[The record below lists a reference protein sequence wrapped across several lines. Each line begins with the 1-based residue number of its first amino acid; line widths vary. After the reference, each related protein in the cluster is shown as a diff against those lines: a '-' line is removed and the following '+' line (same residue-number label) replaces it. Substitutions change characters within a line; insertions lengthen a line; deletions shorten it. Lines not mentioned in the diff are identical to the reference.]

1 MPKQSAC
8 LTWIKQGECAR
19 VFERTPIRRIRPAEA
34 AAAAGLFYAKPRDT
48 RESRRRTAPT
58 TTTTAAD
65 LALVAKKQEPR
76 LTGRGSGLN
85 ARAAP
90 IGANLEGGQR
100 PRPTCD
106 QRPRPAMS
114 LHEIAPL
121 ATPSANA
128 PVPARRHCRELA
140 KEAFS
145 TLTTRNRTR
154 RVRAA
159 ARLVDAAAPDR
170 RRGQLPAGEVSSVV
184 TLQRA
189 RRVRAAARLV
199 DAAAPDRRRGQL
211 PAGEV
216 SSVVPRLISLTF
228 LALWKWDTSIPERSG
243 DTSPVRSPYSIVG
256 AVANPPNG
264 GCPRAAQCGPV
275 GGCGKSVHREPLRLG
290 LDNSVCGLP
299 ARARRHFKAA
309 WPRPCWQE
317 VFSSPF
323 ARADAVPSMSTDSS
337 TGSAAGFILVFL
349 KFFQVLAID
358 VPHGAIT
365 ALPPQCSCPSSRGG
379 APKFQTVRP

>member
-145 TLTTRNRTR
+145 PLTTRNRTR

-159 ARLVDAAAPDR
+159 ARLADAAAPAR
-170 RRGQLPAGEVSSVV
+170 RRCQLPAGEV
-184 TLQRA
+184 
-189 RRVRAAARLV
+189 
-199 DAAAPDRRRGQL
+199 
-211 PAGEV
+211 
-216 SSVVPRLISLTF
+216 
-228 LALWKWDTSIPERSG
+228 
-243 DTSPVRSPYSIVG
+243 
-256 AVANPPNG
+256 
-264 GCPRAAQCGPV
+264 
-275 GGCGKSVHREPLRLG
+275 
-290 LDNSVCGLP
+290 
-299 ARARRHFKAA
+299 
-309 WPRPCWQE
+309 
-317 VFSSPF
+317 
-323 ARADAVPSMSTDSS
+323 
-337 TGSAAGFILVFL
+337 
-349 KFFQVLAID
+349 
-358 VPHGAIT
+358 
-365 ALPPQCSCPSSRGG
+365 
-379 APKFQTVRP
+379 